1 MDKGKEKTPEEIEQA
16 RNTWD
21 EWLGDM
27 SDRDQP
33 EVCKIDDPDCEAC
46 GS

>member
-1 MDKGKEKTPEEIEQA
+1 MDKGEEKTPEEIEQA

-21 EWLGDM
+21 EWLNDM
-27 SDRDQP
+27 SDREQP
-33 EVCKIDDPDCEAC
+33 VACDIDNPDCENC